1 MFYFRHAG
9 FCIALIGSF
18 ALFAGQANGDLLF
31 SITGFANN
39 FGDPGD
45 PALAPEVSA
54 GETFLAEFL
63 IDASAVDSDPS
74 SDRGSYLDAIIS
86 STITFSG
93 GYTSQ
98 VDFAGGEVIIQ
109 QDIAGGAVFLND
121 PNDLGGILI
130 GDLGNP
136 FPSDELLD
144 PGTQIVGDPL
154 SLFTLTEPTG
164 LIVSFSDQSEG
175 PPAASGPIVLT
186 VSSAIPEPSSVGVIM
201 LAACGCLVRRRS

>member
-1 MFYFRHAG
+1 M
-9 FCIALIGSF
+9 
-18 ALFAGQANGDLLF
+18 
-31 SITGFANN
+31 
-39 FGDPGD
+39 
-45 PALAPEVSA
+45 
-54 GETFLAEFL
+54 
-63 IDASAVDSDPS
+63 
-74 SDRGSYLDAIIS
+74 
-86 STITFSG
+86 
-93 GYTSQ
+93 
-98 VDFAGGEVIIQ
+98 DFAGGEVIIQ